1 MIFLDDPDSVADI
14 MEKLVKSTESQTLM
28 SYQIAF
34 DLYENASQ
42 QFLLGIQNA
51 LKTLAPIPLK
61 EPERQGVFEAKKE
74 TIDKEVKE
82 TGTAEG

>member
-1 MIFLDDPDSVADI
+1 MDDPDSVADI
-14 MEKLVKSTESQTLM
+14 MEKLVKSTEGQTLM

-61 EPERQGVFEAKKE
+61 EPERQGVFEAKKD

>member
-1 MIFLDDPDSVADI
+1 MDDPDSVADI
-14 MEKLVKSTESQTLM
+14 MEKLVKSTEGQTLM

-42 QFLLGIQNA
+42 QFLLGIQSA

-61 EPERQGVFEAKKE
+61 EPERQGVFEAKKD

>member
-1 MIFLDDPDSVADI
+1 MDDPDSVADI
-14 MEKLVKSTESQTLM
+14 MEKLVKSTEGQTLM

-61 EPERQGVFEAKKE
+61 EPERQGVFEAKKD

-82 TGTAEG
+82 TGIAEG